1 MPDGIAGVNFRPASE
16 EPFTGIRKARENTMI
31 CTCKTQVGYNH
42 AEDCPAFMRRY
53 KVPGAVNPRDTFE
66 RSRPATNDDVDQ
78 EWREHIVRINMPK
91 WFTPEFVNQMF
102 LQLELSPSTLPP
114 VQAAQAD
121 TI

>member
-1 MPDGIAGVNFRPASE
+1 
-16 EPFTGIRKARENTMI
+16 MI

-53 KVPGAVNPRDTFE
+53 KVQGTVNPRNTFE
-66 RSRPATNDDVDQ
+66 HSGSTADDDADQ
-78 EWREHIVRINMPK
+78 QWREHIVRINMPK

-102 LQLELSPSTLPP
+102 LQLEQSPSPMAFS
-114 VQAAQAD
+114 QAANAD